1 MAVYLSQ
8 WGIIS
13 LTPLVNVIIPFMVI
27 GILVAC
33 FSIDLRVSPVT
44 DLNISNTRFIL

>member
-13 LTPLVNVIIPFMVI
+13 LTPLVNGLIPFKAI
-27 GILVAC
+27 GILMSAFV
-33 FSIDLRVSPVT
+33 IDLRVSPDT
-44 DLNISNTRFIL
+44 DLNISNTRFFL